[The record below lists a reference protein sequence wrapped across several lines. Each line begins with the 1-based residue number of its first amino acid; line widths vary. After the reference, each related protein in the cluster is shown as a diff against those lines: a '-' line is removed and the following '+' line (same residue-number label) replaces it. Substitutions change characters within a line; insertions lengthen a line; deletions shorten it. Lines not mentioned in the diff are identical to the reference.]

1 MHREGDVM
9 VGEKIKKL
17 RLSLGL
23 TQTEFARKL
32 FVTPA
37 AVSQWESNNTRPD
50 MDRLMKISKEF
61 SVSLDYF
68 SDDPSAKTYTE
79 AELIKQHI
87 LIELG
92 ATQPKTIEA
101 KIISGAVDRMPK
113 EKREQAINIMKA
125 VFDQYSDYFER
136 KEDDE

>member
-1 MHREGDVM
+1 MI
-9 VGEKIKKL
+9 GEKIKKL

-23 TQTEFARKL
+23 TQTEFAKKL

-61 SVSLDYF
+61 SVPLDYF
-68 SDDPSAKTYTE
+68 SDDPSDKKYTE

-92 ATQPKTIEA
+92 ASQPKTIEA
-101 KIISGAVDRMPK
+101 KIISGAVDKMPK

>member
-1 MHREGDVM
+1 MMHREGDVM
-9 VGEKIKKL
+9 IGEKIKKL

-61 SVSLDYF
+61 SVPLDYF

-87 LIELG
+87 CKWRSGKIHELWY
-92 ATQPKTIEA
+92 TE
-101 KIISGAVDRMPK
+101 
-113 EKREQAINIMKA
+113 
-125 VFDQYSDYFER
+125 
-136 KEDDE
+136 